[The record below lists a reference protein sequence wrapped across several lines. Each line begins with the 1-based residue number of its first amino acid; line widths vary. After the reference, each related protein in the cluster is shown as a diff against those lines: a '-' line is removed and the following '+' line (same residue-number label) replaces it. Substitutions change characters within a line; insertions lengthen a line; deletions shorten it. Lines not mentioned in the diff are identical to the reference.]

1 MGAVDVVEPEGGPLV
16 DPLVVVEALGWPDDA
31 LETRL
36 SAAVMDG
43 CRESFRLEAASR
55 VGVPDAADEE
65 SLPKKK
71 KGMKIIRTAY

>member
-1 MGAVDVVEPEGGPLV
+1 MDVVAPEGGAVV
-16 DPLVVVEALGWPDDA
+16 DPLVVVEALGWPDAA

-55 VGVPDAADEE
+55 VGVADAADED
-65 SLPKKK
+65 SLPKQKARK
-71 KGMKIIRTAY
+71 NN